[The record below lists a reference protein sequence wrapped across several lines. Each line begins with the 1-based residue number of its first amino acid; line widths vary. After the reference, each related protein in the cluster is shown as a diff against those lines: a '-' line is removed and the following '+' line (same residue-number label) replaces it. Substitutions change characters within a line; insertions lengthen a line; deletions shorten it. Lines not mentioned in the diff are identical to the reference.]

1 MKPMPPWPPAKFP
14 APRSGLS
21 EILSGM
27 FRPFLFHRGRPWLL
41 ALAMLGALPGPP
53 AKAEAFRIPPA
64 AAQKIGQ
71 RIWQNECGGTVPGLT
86 SWNKGEA
93 FGSFGIGHFIWYP
106 KGGRRTYEESFP
118 GLAAFLASRGVP
130 VPAWIRAQDCPWP
143 NRDAFNAAIPSRQM
157 GELRNLLAGTIGL
170 QGEFAAQRSLRSLP
184 KILGATPPAQRALI
198 EGRFRALGASPAG
211 LYCLMDYVNFK
222 GEGTNPAERYQGTGW
237 GLLQVLQNMRGT
249 PHAAQAPA
257 EFAVAARLTLDR
269 RIQLAPK
276 PESQWRAGWFNRC
289 ASYARGL

>member
-1 MKPMPPWPPAKFP
+1 MRLFFLAALLCLTAHR
-14 APRSGLS
+14 APCDD
-21 EILSGM
+21 
-27 FRPFLFHRGRPWLL
+27 
-41 ALAMLGALPGPP
+41 
-53 AKAEAFRIPPA
+53 FRIAPST
-64 AAQKIGQ
+64 AQKIGH
-71 RIWQNECGGTVPGLT
+71 RIWQNECGGTVAGLT

-130 VPAWIRAQDCPWP
+130 VPGWIRSPDCPWP
-143 NRDAFNAAIPSRQM
+143 NREAFNAAISSRQM
-157 GELRNLLAGTIGL
+157 GELRSLLSNTVSL

-184 KILGATPPAQRALI
+184 KILAAAPPAQRSLI
-198 EGRFRALGASPAG
+198 EGRFRALGDSPAG

-249 PHAAQAPA
+249 PGAGQAPA
-257 EFAVAARLTLDR
+257 EFATASRLTLDR
-269 RIQLAPK
+269 RIQAAPK
-276 PESQWRAGWFNRC
+276 PEGQWRAGWSSRC
-289 ASYARGL
+289 DSYARGL

>member
-1 MKPMPPWPPAKFP
+1 MPFRIRAYQFHPCYLPSAVSAKLRTWPVKFLVLVAALLCV
-14 APRSGLS
+14 APLR
-21 EILSGM
+21 
-27 FRPFLFHRGRPWLL
+27 H
-41 ALAMLGALPGPP
+41 AGA
-53 AKAEAFRIPPA
+53 EDFRIPPTT
-64 AAQKIGQ
+64 AQKIGY
-71 RIWQNECGGTVPGLT
+71 RIWQNECGGTIAGLT

-130 VPAWIRAQDCPWP
+130 VPGWIRSRDCPWP
-143 NRDAFNAAIPSRQM
+143 NREAFNAAINSRPM
-157 GELRNLLAGTIGL
+157 GELRTLLANTISL

-184 KILGATPPAQRALI
+184 KILAAAPPAQRGLI
-198 EGRFRALGASPAG
+198 EGRFRALGSSPGG

-249 PHAAQAPA
+249 PDAAQAPG
-257 EFAVAARLTLDR
+257 EFATAARVTLDR

-276 PESQWRAGWFNRC
+276 PEGQWRAGWFSRC
-289 ASYARGL
+289 ASYGRGL

>member
-1 MKPMPPWPPAKFP
+1 MLLKLSVLPYRAQVLMFAALVCLAPASVR
-14 APRSGLS
+14 AG
-21 EILSGM
+21 E
-27 FRPFLFHRGRPWLL
+27 
-41 ALAMLGALPGPP
+41 
-53 AKAEAFRIPPA
+53 FRIPPST
-64 AAQKIGQ
+64 AQKIGQ
-71 RIWQNECGGTVPGLT
+71 RIWQNECGGTVAGLT

-118 GLAAFLASRGVP
+118 GLAAFLTARGVP
-130 VPAWIRAQDCPWP
+130 VPAWMQSRDCPWP
-143 NRDAFNAAIPSRQM
+143 NREAFIAAIRSPQM
-157 GELRNLLAGTIGL
+157 GELRALLANTISL

-184 KILGATPPAQRALI
+184 KILAAAPPAQRPLI
-198 EGRFRALGASPAG
+198 EGRFHALGASPAG

-249 PHAAQAPA
+249 PDAAQAPDG
-257 EFAVAARLTLDR
+257 FALAARSTLDR

-276 PESQWRAGWFNRC
+276 PEAQWRAGWFSRC
-289 ASYARGL
+289 ASYGRGL

>member
-1 MKPMPPWPPAKFP
+1 MNFP
-14 APRSGLS
+14 LPRFLRLAVLAVAFPQALS
-21 EILSGM
+21 STQ
-27 FRPFLFHRGRPWLL
+27 
-41 ALAMLGALPGPP
+41 AQD
-53 AKAEAFRIPPA
+53 FRIPPA
-64 AAQKIGQ
+64 IAQKIGH

-118 GLAAFLASRGVP
+118 ALAAFLASRGVP
-130 VPAWIRAQDCPWP
+130 VPGWIRARDCPWP
-143 NRDAFNAAIPSRQM
+143 NRAAFQVDLGSRRM
-157 GELRNLLAGTIGL
+157 GELRTLLANTIAL
-170 QGEFAAQRSLRSLP
+170 QGEFASQRSIRSLP
-184 KILGATPPAQRALI
+184 KILAAAPPAQRPLI
-198 EGRFRALGASPAG
+198 EGRFRALSATGGG

-249 PHAAQAPA
+249 PGPAQAPG
-257 EFAVAARLTLDR
+257 EFAIAARTTLDR

-276 PESQWRAGWFNRC
+276 PEGQWREGWFSRC
-289 ASYARGL
+289 ASYGKGL

>member
-1 MKPMPPWPPAKFP
+1 MKRLPFP
-14 APRSGLS
+14 RLC
-21 EILSGM
+21 
-27 FRPFLFHRGRPWLL
+27 LL
-41 ALAMLGALPGPP
+41 ATALLSLLPVQ
-53 AKAEAFRIPPA
+53 ARAEEFRIPPA
-64 AAQKIGQ
+64 TAQKIGH
-71 RIWQNECGGTVPGLT
+71 RIWQNECVGTVPGLT

-118 GLAAFLASRGVP
+118 ALAAFLASRGVP
-130 VPAWIRAQDCPWP
+130 VPAWIKAPDCPWP
-143 NRDAFNAAIPSRQM
+143 NREAFTAALASPPTT
-157 GELRNLLAGTIGL
+157 ELRTLLSNTIAL

-184 KILGATPPAQRALI
+184 KILAAAPPAQRAII

-257 EFAVAARLTLDR
+257 EFAIAARATLDR

-276 PESQWRAGWFNRC
+276 PESQWRAGWFSRC
-289 ASYARGL
+289 ASYAKGI

>member
-1 MKPMPPWPPAKFP
+1 MVWLGVFA
-14 APRSGLS
+14 
-21 EILSGM
+21 I
-27 FRPFLFHRGRPWLL
+27 LL
-41 ALAMLGALPGPP
+41 AFAPARGA
-53 AKAEAFRIPPA
+53 AEEFRIPPA
-64 AAQKIGQ
+64 TAQKIGQ
-71 RIWQNECGGTVPGLT
+71 RIWQNECGGTVAGLT

-118 GLAAFLASRGVP
+118 GLTAFLASRGVP
-130 VPAWIRAQDCPWP
+130 VPPWILARDCPWP
-143 NRDAFNAAIPSRQM
+143 NRETFESERASRPM
-157 GELRNLLAGTIGL
+157 GELRQMLANTIAL

-184 KILGATPPAQRALI
+184 KILAAAPPAQRPLI

-249 PHAAQAPA
+249 PNAAQAPG
-257 EFAVAARLTLDR
+257 EFALASRLTLDR

-276 PESQWRAGWFNRC
+276 PEAQWRAGWFSRC

>member
-1 MKPMPPWPPAKFP
+1 MKHPLFLKT
-14 APRSGLS
+14 GLA
-21 EILSGM
+21 ILT
-27 FRPFLFHRGRPWLL
+27 LL
-41 ALAMLGALPGPP
+41 TLPLA
-53 AKAEAFRIPPA
+53 AKAEEFRIPPA
-64 AAQKIGQ
+64 TAQKIGH

-106 KGGRRTYEESFP
+106 RGGKRTYEESFP
-118 GLAAFLASRGVP
+118 GLAAFLAARGVP

-143 NRDAFNAAIPSRQM
+143 NREAFQTALGSAQT
-157 GELRNLLAGTIGL
+157 GELRTLLANTIAL

-184 KILGATPPAQRALI
+184 KILAAAAPAQRRVI
-198 EGRFRALGASPAG
+198 EGRFRALGASPGG

-249 PHAAQAPA
+249 PGVEAAPA
-257 EFAVAARLTLDR
+257 EFAAAARTTLDR

-276 PESQWRAGWFNRC
+276 PESQWRAGWFSRC
-289 ASYARGL
+289 ASYSRGL